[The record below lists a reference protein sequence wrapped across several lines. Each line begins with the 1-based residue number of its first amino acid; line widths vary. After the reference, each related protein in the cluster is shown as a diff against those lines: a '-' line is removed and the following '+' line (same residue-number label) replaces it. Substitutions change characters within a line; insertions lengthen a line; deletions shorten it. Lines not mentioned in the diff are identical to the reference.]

1 MKRLAYAAL
10 AGLLATGA
18 ASAQD
23 TTLKMQ
29 TIEPSLGQAITMA
42 TFANVVTDKLGD
54 VAIEVAAGGAAT
66 LHQME
71 AARGN
76 LDLYM
81 ISPTIHILMTN
92 GAAMYKNEP
101 EAPELAK
108 KVNVLMW
115 FPYGQYHFAVR
126 GDSDITTLDDIEGAT
141 VFLGPQ
147 GGGAYNAAK
156 GWVEAT
162 TGLVAGEDYDAIKAN
177 WATGFQSFLDGKVDV
192 YVNGC
197 IDPCQQFIQFTETET
212 VRFIGPESDQG
223 EAVDKF
229 LGKFRQRAE
238 IQPGLYENQVNDGP
252 VKSNDTAVGI
262 GVRADLDEELVYRIT
277 KAFWENLDS
286 ITTDAPWAKALNV
299 DYAARQLGTAQFHP
313 GAARYYK
320 EIGVQ

>member
-1 MKRLAYAAL
+1 MKRFAFTAL
-10 AGLLATGA
+10 AGLLLAGS
-18 ASAQD
+18 ASAED

-42 TFANVVTDKLGD
+42 TFANIVTDKLDD
-54 VAIEVAAGGAAT
+54 VSIEVAGGGAAT

-71 AARGN
+71 TARGN
-76 LDLYM
+76 LDMYM
-81 ISPTIHILMTN
+81 ISPTIHILMSK

-108 KVNVLMW
+108 NVQVLMW

-126 GDSDITTLDDIEGAT
+126 GDSDITVLDDIEGAT

-156 GWVEAT
+156 GWIEAT
-162 TGLVAGEDYDAIKAN
+162 TGLAAGEDYDAIKAN
-177 WATGFQSFLDGKVDV
+177 WATGFQSFMDGKVEM

-212 VRFIGPESDQG
+212 VRFIGPEDDQG

-229 LGKFRQRAE
+229 LGKFRHRAE
-238 IQPGLYENQVNDGP
+238 IPAGLYENQVNDGP
-252 VKSNDTAVGI
+252 VNSNDTAVGI

-286 ITTDAPWAKALNV
+286 ITTDAPWAKALSPE
-299 DYAARQLGTAQFHP
+299 YAAQTLGTARFHL